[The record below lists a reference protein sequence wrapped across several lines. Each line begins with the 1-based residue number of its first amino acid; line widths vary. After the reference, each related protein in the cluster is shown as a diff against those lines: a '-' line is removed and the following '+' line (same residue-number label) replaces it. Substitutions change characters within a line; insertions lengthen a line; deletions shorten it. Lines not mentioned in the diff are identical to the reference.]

1 MPSEAML
8 SEAKKP
14 DKEVKA
20 AKVTASKVMASKP
33 RVSIRTRIMILALML
48 IVPLMVDRVRLLE
61 NTRTE
66 RIARAIGEV
75 ADLAQRGTE
84 AQSEI
89 INSTR
94 ALLQVAGRAYA
105 TLNGENCTAFLAG
118 FATDVP
124 WIRALSIV
132 GADDRISCST
142 RAGSLGIDVS
152 DRDYIQKARQ
162 TGDFVL
168 SQYLVE
174 RARNEPA
181 VIAAY
186 PVPGKD
192 RNAAIIMAPVDLQW
206 VERFAQLIDER
217 RGATAFLLDSH
228 GTVLSRLPGR
238 GLMDGRSA
246 PDHPLI
252 RAAISE
258 QKGTLR
264 AAGLDGVHRIYGF
277 AELPGTNTR
286 IVVGI
291 DEREALGRI
300 DRDISIAYFQLTMFG
315 VLAMLLAWFGGE
327 RFIIAPIRALAR
339 TAASIGRGE
348 LDARPAAEKWT
359 VEFAPLAIAMTDM
372 AKKLAERERELRAAN
387 HHLEELALV
396 DSLSGLPNRRSFDV
410 RLSSTWLECEPNVP
424 ISLVMMDVDH
434 FKLFNDTQG
443 HLEGDNC
450 LRMIGKSINS
460 MVRQNDFAA
469 RYGGE
474 EFIMLLP
481 GVDAAEAFE
490 IAERSRHTIETLQI
504 PHQAAPSGIV
514 TVSVGVAT
522 LTVVQAD
529 NEHDIIE
536 AADAALYEA
545 KRRGR
550 NTVAVW
556 GARSLA
562 KAS

>member
-1 MPSEAML
+1 
-8 SEAKKP
+8 
-14 DKEVKA
+14 
-20 AKVTASKVMASKP
+20 
-33 RVSIRTRIMILALML
+33 ML

-66 RIARAIGEV
+66 RIGRAIDEV

-94 ALLQVAGRAYA
+94 ALLQVAARAYA
-105 TLNGENCTAFLAG
+105 ALAGSGQNCTAFLAG

-132 GADDRISCST
+132 GADDRIVCST
-142 RAGSLGIDVS
+142 RAASVGIDVS
-152 DRDYIQKARQ
+152 DREYIRKARL
-162 TGDFVL
+162 TSDFVL
-168 SQYLVE
+168 SEYLVE
-174 RARNEPA
+174 RANNQPA
-181 VIAAY
+181 VMAAY
-186 PVPGKD
+186 PVLGKD
-192 RNAAIIMAPVDLQW
+192 ESTKPIILAPVDLQW

-217 RGATAFLLDSH
+217 KGATAFLLDSQ

-258 QKGTLR
+258 RNGTLR

-277 AELPGTNTR
+277 SELPGTDTR

-315 VLAMLLAWFGGE
+315 LLAMLLAWFGGE

-348 LDARPAAEKWT
+348 LEARPTREKWT
-359 VEFAPLAIAMTDM
+359 VEFAPLADAMTDM
-372 AKKLAERERELRAAN
+372 AKKLAEREHDLRAAN
-387 HHLEELALV
+387 RHLEELALI

-410 RLSSTWLECEPNVP
+410 RLASTWLAAEPSFP
-424 ISLVMMDVDH
+424 ISMVMMDVDH

-450 LRMIGKSINS
+450 LRMIGRSIEAI
-460 MVRQNDFAA
+460 VREGDFAA

-474 EFIMLLP
+474 EFVMLLP
-481 GVDAAEAFE
+481 GVDAEQAFE
-490 IAERSRHTIETLQI
+490 IAERSRRSIEALQI
-504 PHQAAPSGIV
+504 AHQAAPSGSV
-514 TVSVGVAT
+514 SVSVGVAT
-522 LTVVQAD
+522 LTVVQAVS
-529 NEHDIIE
+529 EQELIE

-550 NTVAVW
+550 NMVAVW
-556 GARSLA
+556 GEPTLA

>member
-1 MPSEAML
+1 ML
-8 SEAKKP
+8 PETRRAGTT
-14 DKEVKA
+14 
-20 AKVTASKVMASKP
+20 VTTSKP

-66 RIARAIGEV
+66 RIGRAIDEV

-94 ALLQVAGRAYA
+94 ALLQVAARAYA
-105 TLNGENCTAFLAG
+105 ALAGSGQNCTAFLAG

-132 GADDRISCST
+132 GPDDRIVCST
-142 RAGSLGIDVS
+142 RATSVGIDVS
-152 DRDYIQKARQ
+152 DREYIRKARL
-162 TGDFVL
+162 TSDFVL
-168 SQYLVE
+168 SEYLVE
-174 RARNEPA
+174 RANNQPA
-181 VIAAY
+181 VMAAY
-186 PVPGKD
+186 PVSGKD
-192 RNAAIIMAPVDLQW
+192 ESTKAIILAPVDLQW
-206 VERFAQLIDER
+206 VERFAQLIDQR
-217 RGATAFLLDSH
+217 KGASAFLLDRQ

-258 QKGTLR
+258 RNGTLR

-277 AELPGTNTR
+277 SELPGTDTR

-291 DEREALGRI
+291 NEREALGRI

-315 VLAMLLAWFGGE
+315 LLAMLLAWFGGE

-348 LDARPAAEKWT
+348 LKARPAREKWT
-359 VEFAPLAIAMTDM
+359 VEFAPLADAMTDM
-372 AKKLAERERELRAAN
+372 AKKLAEREHDLRAAN
-387 HHLEELALV
+387 RHLEELALI

-410 RLSSTWLECEPNVP
+410 RLASTWLAAEPSFP
-424 ISLVMMDVDH
+424 ISMVMMDVDH
-434 FKLFNDTQG
+434 FKLFNDTRG

-450 LRMIGKSINS
+450 LRMIGRSIEAI
-460 MVRQNDFAA
+460 VREGDFAA

-474 EFIMLLP
+474 EFVMLLP
-481 GVDAAEAFE
+481 GVDAEQAFE
-490 IAERSRHTIETLQI
+490 IAERSRRTIEALRI

-514 TVSVGVAT
+514 SVSVGVAT
-522 LTVVQAD
+522 LTVVQAV
-529 NEHDIIE
+529 NEQQLIE

-556 GARSLA
+556 SEPTLA